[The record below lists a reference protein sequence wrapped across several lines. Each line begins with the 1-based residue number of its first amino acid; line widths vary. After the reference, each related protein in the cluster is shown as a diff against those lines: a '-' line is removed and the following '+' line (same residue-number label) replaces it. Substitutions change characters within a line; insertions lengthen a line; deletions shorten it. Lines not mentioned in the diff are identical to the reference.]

1 MRQLHT
7 QEIQSVAG
15 AGLLTSTLTA
25 TIQTGAQ
32 AGAALGQGLVA
43 AGQGLANA
51 GAIVAKPLVA
61 GTVNLLKFLI

>member
-7 QEIQSVAG
+7 QEIQSVTG
-15 AGLLTSTLTA
+15 AGLLTSVLGS

-32 AGAALGQGLVA
+32 AGAALGQGLLA
-43 AGQGLANA
+43 AGQGVATA